1 MARSSARDTRD
12 RRRGGIRIERLA
24 RDLNIAK
31 SGFYWHFKDRKDLLN
46 KVLDYWAYE
55 YTSVVAQN
63 PQLQR
68 ASPESRLNQAAR
80 MIRLHKLTKYDVSM
94 RAWAEHDAMAAEA
107 VAQVYQMRLAYIREA
122 FRDLGFKGDEL
133 EMRTRL
139 YVCYHSWETAMF
151 GGGVWAQT
159 GSSAK
164 TADQTTDEKLK
175 GEWHLLE
182 LAPRLILETP

>member
-1 MARSSARDTRD
+1 MARSSARDTRG

-31 SGFYWHFKDRKDLLN
+31 SGFYWHFKDRRDLLS

-107 VAQVYQMRLAYIREA
+107 VAQVYQMRRGYIREA
-122 FRDLGFKGDEL
+122 FSELGFKGAEL

-139 YVCYHSWETAMF
+139 YVCYHSWEAAMF
-151 GGGVWAQT
+151 GND
-159 GSSAK
+159 S
-164 TADQTTDEKLK
+164 EPKLSRLQK
-175 GEWHLLE
+175 LRLKLLT
-182 LAPRLILETP
+182 RK